1 MGSLYNSDANAAI
14 TDAFDPATKTLKVS
28 GGAGGSGAGTEYVE
42 DAASQGGEQGPLILG
57 LRQDSDVSPVTNDGD
72 FHPLTFNEVGRLK
85 TASAPAQYTAATGN
99 ITANGETIPVDVTQV
114 SNIMAHCFGT
124 FTGVNVTF
132 EGSLN
137 STNGTDGNWFAIQA
151 VRTNANTVE
160 TTTGVLGAAPA
171 YGWEFSV
178 NALKWFRARATAR
191 TSGTQSWVFTLGSFA
206 TEPIPAIQTHAVTQS
221 GTWTITNPNGTTY
234 NGVTTASTNAAV
246 VKASAGNL
254 YELTISNPTATP
266 AFVKL
271 YNKATAPT
279 VGTDVP
285 VLTIPAAANSVVQ
298 FDLGQVGKRFA
309 TGIGIATTG
318 AIAATDTTSAVA
330 GIQNN
335 LTYIQP

>member
-1 MGSLYNSDANAAI
+1 MGTPYNSDANAAI
-14 TDAFDPATKTLKVS
+14 TEAFDPDTKTLKVS

-42 DAASQGGEQGPLILG
+42 DVASQGGEQGPLVMGI
-57 LRQDSDVSPVTNDGD
+57 RQDNDVTPVSANGD
-72 FHPLTFNEVGRLK
+72 YHPFMFNEVGRLK

-99 ITANGETIPVDVTQV
+99 ITANGGTIPIDVTQV

-124 FTGVNVTF
+124 FSTVNVTF

-160 TTTGVLGAAPA
+160 TATGNLSAAPA

-178 NALKWFRARATAR
+178 NALKWFRVRATAY

-221 GTWTITNPNGTTY
+221 GTWTINNPTGTTY
-234 NGVTTASTNAAV
+234 NGVTTASTNAASI
-246 VKASAGNL
+246 KASAGHL
-254 YELTISNPTATP
+254 FEITISNPTATP
-266 AFVKL
+266 AYVKL
-271 YNKATAPT
+271 YNKASAPT

-285 VLTIPAAANSVVQ
+285 VLTVPVAANSTVQ

-309 TGIGIATTG
+309 TGIAVATTG
-318 AIAATDTTSAVA
+318 AIAATDTTNAVA
-330 GIQNN
+330 GVQNN
-335 LTYIQP
+335 FTYI